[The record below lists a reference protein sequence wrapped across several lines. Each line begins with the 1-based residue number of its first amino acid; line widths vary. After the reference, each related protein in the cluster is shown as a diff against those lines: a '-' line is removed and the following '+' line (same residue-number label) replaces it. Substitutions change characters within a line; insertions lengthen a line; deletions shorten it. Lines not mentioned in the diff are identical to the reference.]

1 VSAPE
6 SAAAGTSGLG
16 SAPAPRVHLAACT
29 ADIIEIAALRAR
41 TRELADVAAGR
52 GLNLPACG
60 RVTVAPAGLALCV
73 RPERW
78 LLLGAA
84 AAPGAAVALWQ
95 EACGAAGTAVELS
108 SGLAVLRLAGPAVPE
123 VLSRGCRLDLD
134 PGAFPAGAAAAS
146 VVAQVAVILARLPS
160 GMLLLTPA
168 STARHVREWLATAAL
183 ACGLA
188 LRADV
193 TVAALCGDEAP

>member
-6 SAAAGTSGLG
+6 SAVAGA
-16 SAPAPRVHLAACT
+16 SAPGSLPAARVVLAACT
-29 ADIIEIAALRAR
+29 ADIIEIAALRGRA
-41 TRELADVAAGR
+41 RELADRAADR
-52 GLNLPACG
+52 GLTLPACG

-78 LLLGAA
+78 LLLGSAV
-84 AAPGAAVALWQ
+84 GAAVALWQ
-95 EACGAAGTAVELS
+95 GACGAAGTAVELS
-108 SGLAVLRLAGPAVPE
+108 SALAVLQLAGPAVPE

-146 VVAQVAVILARLPS
+146 VMAQVAVILARLPA

-168 STARHVREWLATAAL
+168 STARHVREWLATAAT
-183 ACGLA
+183 AGGLA
-188 LRADV
+188 LAADV
-193 TVAALCGDEAP
+193 TVAALCGDQAP